1 MVRVLVTVVATAV
14 LVVAGAP
21 GAAAATGVTATNTTT
36 CTVHVTPPAVRTSP
50 FDTTIAVSTQVA
62 AGCAAATT
70 FDLDVLSDIRYYGM
84 SPDGPVLATSLGG
97 YSEHGYP
104 VTRYEDVWYR
114 YGAPEG
120 FYRGWA
126 DVVVTFTF
134 PLSRERSPGEG
145 CRYLDATRVYC
156 SYLSP
161 PSLLPG
167 LN

>member
-1 MVRVLVTVVATAV
+1 MVRALVTVLATAV

-21 GAAAATGVTATNTTT
+21 GAGAATATNATK

-50 FDTTIAVSTQVA
+50 FDTTVGVSTQVA
-62 AGCAAATT
+62 AGCAATT
-70 FDLDVLSDIRYYGM
+70 SFDLDVLSDIRYYGM
-84 SPDGPVLATSLGG
+84 AQDGPALAVSLGG

-114 YGAPEG
+114 YGAPAG

-126 DVVVTFTF
+126 DVVVTFPF
-134 PLSRERSPGEG
+134 PLSRQDSPGEG

-161 PSLLPG
+161 PTLLPG